1 MEEAEAEVIELTLDD
16 DDHEAA
22 SVVILS
28 SSDDSASKYVFA
40 SYASSQCGFVHSH
53 LLDSTW

>member
-1 MEEAEAEVIELTLDD
+1 MEEAKAEVIDLTLDD
-16 DDHEAA
+16 DDEEAA

-40 SYASSQCGFVHSH
+40 SY
-53 LLDSTW
+53 TTI